1 MIGLLAAYG
10 YGGGGAS
17 GGAYWVVVVAVA
29 AVVIAAGSWLFVRMR
44 RRAADRTH
52 PSEHSPQTR

>member
-1 MIGLLAAYG
+1 MIGSLAAYG
-10 YGGGGAS
+10 YGGGGS
-17 GGAYWVVVVAVA
+17 GGTYWVVVVVVA

-52 PSEHSPQTR
+52 SSPHLPKPR